1 MLPCVT
7 DVWDRAA
14 TVPPKTTSLQAWS
27 TDDLPARER
36 FAHWREVRAKNI
48 FGVTIELDRDQHAE
62 FHGRFSVL
70 PVGGAALV
78 EMHASSYKVARTE
91 ADIARTPSDS
101 LCIYQQ
107 LDGGGWFDAGGAE
120 FVVSAGSLATSHSDL
135 SYMTEPTTEAGFHL
149 RLVKIPFGRCR
160 ALVEQERD
168 LSARPLQIGS
178 GFTTL
183 FAAYFESFVAQ
194 APHLNGAV
202 AEAAV
207 QTLAQLALVAR
218 GMAEPRN
225 EPSREAIR
233 LGLLRTARRLVESN
247 IDRPDL
253 SPAKVAE
260 LLGISVR
267 QLHLLFEPTGT
278 SFARYVLAR
287 RLENARLLLAQSPA
301 RPVTDIA
308 YACGFD
314 SLSTFYR
321 GFRRAFGVSPAEF
334 RETVG

>member
-1 MLPCVT
+1 M
-7 DVWDRAA
+7 
-14 TVPPKTTSLQAWS
+14 
-27 TDDLPARER
+27 
-36 FAHWREVRAKNI
+36 RAKNI
-48 FGVTIELDRDQHAE
+48 FGVSIELERDKHAE

-78 EMHASSYKVARTE
+78 EMHASSYKVKRTE
-91 ADIARTPSDS
+91 ADVARAPSDS

-107 LDGGGWFDAGGAE
+107 LDGAGWFHAGGAE

-135 SYMTEPTTEAGFHL
+135 SYTTEPTTEAGFHL
-149 RLVKIPFGRCR
+149 RLVKIPFARCR
-160 ALVEQERD
+160 ALVERERD
-168 LSARPLQIGS
+168 LSARPLQIVS

-183 FAAYFESFVAQ
+183 FAANFESFVAQ
-194 APHLNGAV
+194 APLLSGAG

-218 GMAEPRN
+218 GMAEPQN

-233 LGLLRTARRLVESN
+233 SGLLHNARQSVEIN
-247 IDRPDL
+247 IDRSDL
-253 SPAKVAE
+253 SPALVAG

-287 RLENARLLLAQSPA
+287 RLENARLLLAQSPN

-308 YACGFD
+308 YGCGFD

-321 GFRRAFGVSPAEF
+321 SFRRAFGVSPAEF
-334 RETVG
+334 RESIR